1 MVPQHLKH
9 LAISRPPAAAFVN
22 HAFQFRAQRL
32 QAGHAL
38 LHLFELAT
46 RDGISLI
53 TGPVGMVAEVE
64 QLADRI
70 ERETELSR
78 MADEGQPVELCIV
91 VAPLPAFGPARFGHE
106 PNLFVVP
113 DGLHLRASL
122 L

>member
-46 RDGISLI
+46 RDGISLVA
-53 TGPVGMVAEVE
+53 GPVGMVAEVE

-70 ERETELSR
+70 ERETELPR
-78 MADEGQPVELCIV
+78 VADEGQSIEL
-91 VAPLPAFGPARFGHE
+91 
-106 PNLFVVP
+106 
-113 DGLHLRASL
+113 
-122 L
+122 

>member
-1 MVPQHLKH
+1 M
-9 LAISRPPAAAFVN
+9 N

-70 ERETELSR
+70 ERETELPR
-78 MADEGQPVELCIV
+78 MADEGQSVELCIV
-91 VAPLPAFGPARFGHE
+91 VAPLSAFGPARFGHE
-106 PNLFVVP
+106 SDLFVVP
-113 DGLHLRASL
+113 DGLHFCASL